1 MVFETSDDTSPALDT
16 AGEVSPPP
24 PPSISNT
31 PLRPPP
37 LVASSPIGH
46 DHGHL
51 EARAPPPAPP
61 PPPSHLSSSLPF
73 SLDELFSTRIPV
85 LDHCPKSARGQYK
98 ELLRVVFSDVS
109 RNPSD
114 VSKWTRALS
123 VSKLILFIPPGKKT
137 FKEKAAVVKLR
148 ITAFLQC
155 RYDDLWRQATSSA
168 KGRKPAPKPQETLNV
183 RRATRLAHEGLFGQ
197 AAKALVSEGMNF
209 DSDEAINAMRSKHPH
224 TPPPT
229 LPLPSSHTPYSF
241 TATEVLAALNSFHST
256 SAAGPTGLRAAHF
269 KDALAA
275 KDMTAGL
282 TLINVMCNVINIT
295 VKGGAPQEIAPYLCG
310 TNLFAANKKDGGY
323 RPIAVGE
330 TIRRWVAKCLVKKG
344 IEEAADHFS
353 PFQLGVGV
361 KGRCESIIHAASS
374 IIADERT
381 PVEDKWVLQVDMDN
395 AFNSISREKM
405 LVEVCKVCPKLYAFS
420 KYCYENLYFGP
431 HWINSTTGAQ
441 QSDPLAILFFT
452 LVAPLI
458 KRIKD
463 ESPGLLLNAWYLDDG
478 TIVGNRNKLA
488 HSFGLLS
495 KFGPNFGL
503 FLNAKKYL
511 VWAGDDES
519 MPNIHDPLKRGVRE
533 RRPAV
538 SAS

>member
-85 LDHCPKSARGQYK
+85 LAHCPKSARGQYK

-168 KGRKPAPKPQETLNV
+168 KGRKPAPKPQERLNV
-183 RRATRLAHEGLFGQ
+183 RRA
-197 AAKALVSEGMNF
+197 M
-209 DSDEAINAMRSKHPH
+209 
-224 TPPPT
+224 
-229 LPLPSSHTPYSF
+229 
-241 TATEVLAALNSFHST
+241 
-256 SAAGPTGLRAAHF
+256 
-269 KDALAA
+269 
-275 KDMTAGL
+275 
-282 TLINVMCNVINIT
+282 
-295 VKGGAPQEIAPYLCG
+295 
-310 TNLFAANKKDGGY
+310 
-323 RPIAVGE
+323 
-330 TIRRWVAKCLVKKG
+330 
-344 IEEAADHFS
+344 
-353 PFQLGVGV
+353 
-361 KGRCESIIHAASS
+361 
-374 IIADERT
+374 
-381 PVEDKWVLQVDMDN
+381 
-395 AFNSISREKM
+395 
-405 LVEVCKVCPKLYAFS
+405 
-420 KYCYENLYFGP
+420 
-431 HWINSTTGAQ
+431 
-441 QSDPLAILFFT
+441 
-452 LVAPLI
+452 
-458 KRIKD
+458 
-463 ESPGLLLNAWYLDDG
+463 
-478 TIVGNRNKLA
+478 
-488 HSFGLLS
+488 
-495 KFGPNFGL
+495 
-503 FLNAKKYL
+503 
-511 VWAGDDES
+511 
-519 MPNIHDPLKRGVRE
+519 
-533 RRPAV
+533 
-538 SAS
+538 